1 MDGGATSAASVSGGT
16 NNSYGVYNSGSS
28 SAQVADP
35 MLDGAV
41 SGAGFTCLNTY
52 TEAFVALDEVCAV
65 IP

>member
-1 MDGGATSAASVSGGT
+1 MIR
-16 NNSYGVYNSGSS
+16 SS
-28 SAQVADP
+28 SITGIDYSIFNGAGSIALAADT